1 LRKSIQFVAYLF
13 LFSAIGLAQTSGKVS
28 VTSPI
33 SGSTVTSPAHF
44 VASAQAPANR
54 HISAMR
60 IYVDY
65 KSVYSVQAAKLDTY
79 VTMTQGS
86 HKVTVQ
92 AWDSSGSVYKKSL
105 SLTVS
110 GSTPTPTPSPTP
122 GPAIS
127 VSISP
132 SSATVQSS
140 QSRQFTASV
149 TGTTNTTINWQAGGI
164 TGGNSTIGL
173 ISSTGL
179 YTAPANVPPT
189 NPVVVTARSAYDTT
203 AAANA
208 TVTITSST
216 TSNGK
221 DYYVSTTGSD
231 SNDGSVA
238 HPWRTI
244 RHAAAMAQA
253 GMTIHVA
260 PGTYNEHVVS
270 TVSGTSSDR
279 IVFISD
285 TKWAAKVV
293 GLGCTAVGPAY
304 SCPSGYN
311 STWWNRG
318 DYVDIRGFDI
328 TGDGHIGIQNDAAN
342 VQELD
347 NHIHNITGPGAC
359 IGYTGGIAGI
369 DNTNANNPGSGLKN
383 NNVIGNWVHDIG
395 WDGTHFCGGGGHGVY
410 QASPGGKVQNNLLY
424 RGSGQGVT
432 MWHYATNIVITN
444 NTIFRFGDGIVIG
457 ADPSTGVY
465 ADYCIVNNNIVRNN
479 NLGIRTTG
487 SVGTHNTYS
496 HNLVYQNS
504 SNISLA
510 SGNIAVNTIVA
521 DPLFVNWQIAGGG
534 NYHLQSGS
542 PAIDA
547 GTNSFAPLIGFD
559 GEARPWGANWDIGA
573 YEYGSAPA
581 VWPW

>member
-1 LRKSIQFVAYLF
+1 MA
-13 LFSAIGLAQTSGKVS
+13 
-28 VTSPI
+28 
-33 SGSTVTSPAHF
+33 
-44 VASAQAPANR
+44 
-54 HISAMR
+54 
-60 IYVDY
+60 
-65 KSVYSVQAAKLDTY
+65 VQAGA
-79 VTMTQGS
+79 
-86 HKVTVQ
+86 
-92 AWDSSGSVYKKSL
+92 
-105 SLTVS
+105 
-110 GSTPTPTPSPTP
+110 PT
-122 GPAIS
+122 
-127 VSISP
+127 
-132 SSATVQSS
+132 
-140 QSRQFTASV
+140 
-149 TGTTNTTINWQAGGI
+149 
-164 TGGNSTIGL
+164 
-173 ISSTGL
+173 
-179 YTAPANVPPT
+179 
-189 NPVVVTARSAYDTT
+189 
-203 AAANA
+203 
-208 TVTITSST
+208 
-216 TSNGK
+216 
-221 DYYVSTTGSD
+221 YYVSTTGSD

-285 TKWAAKVV
+285 TKWAAKLV

-465 ADYCIVNNNIVRNN
+465 ADYCIVNNNIVRAVTNTAIAEM
-479 NLGIRTTG
+479 GG
-487 SVGTHNTYS
+487 VGTHNTVS
-496 HNLVYQNS
+496 NNLTYQNRVDYT
-504 SNISLA
+504 LA
-510 SGNIAVNTIVA
+510 GRSPNNPIQS
-521 DPLFVNWQIAGGG
+521 DPLFVNWLVLG
-534 NYHLQSGS
+534 NGDYHLSSDS

-547 GTNSFAPLIGFD
+547 GTDFGAPQNDFD
-559 GEARPWGANWDIGA
+559 DVPRPQDGSIDIGA
-573 YEYGSAPA
+573 YEYRP
-581 VWPW
+581 